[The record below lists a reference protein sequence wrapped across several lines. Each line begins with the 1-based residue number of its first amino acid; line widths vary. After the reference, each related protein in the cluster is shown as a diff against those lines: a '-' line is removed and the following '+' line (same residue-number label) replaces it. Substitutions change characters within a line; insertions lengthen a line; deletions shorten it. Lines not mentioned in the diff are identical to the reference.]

1 MNFPGKSAACLAAA
15 ILTAPAA
22 SANCN
27 PPYQTLLSCKILN
40 SERRVEF
47 CRTEIPDSSGPGTTE
62 VATYNLTSGLGPAEL
77 YFETKDLP
85 RSSKYWGEASWD
97 EAPATFMTGLA
108 RGNYIYAAL
117 ITTSLDG
124 PVSSAQVHVYESLK
138 DFESTEGETDISRL
152 YCDPATI
159 QVDREAFLP
168 G

>member
-1 MNFPGKSAACLAAA
+1 MTLLGKSAACLALLT
-15 ILTAPAA
+15 LTAPAA
-22 SANCN
+22 WANCN

-62 VATYNLTSGLGPAEL
+62 AATYNLTSGLGPAEL

-97 EAPATFMTGLA
+97 EAPATLMIGLS
-108 RGNYIYAAL
+108 RGDYIYAAL

-124 PVSSAQVHVYESLK
+124 PVSSAQIHVYESLK
-138 DFESTEGETDISRL
+138 DFESIKGETDLSRL

-159 QVDREAFLP
+159 HVDREAFLP